1 MTEQFRLYYFRYICK
16 AMRDRR
22 IPALYWDNGNSKG
35 GNDGF
40 GVIDHATGRYIG
52 SGEQAVRAMVDSWEN
67 NDPSYTLQSIYDSA
81 PTSTRK

>member
-1 MTEQFRLYYFRYICK
+1 MTLMMVAVLSVGMTACGS
-16 AMRDRR
+16 DGDD
-22 IPALYWDNGNSKG
+22 DNKG